1 MRKSTA
7 QTFRMVA
14 GLDLG
19 DRYSQFCILDP
30 DGEVVEEGRIAT
42 TQQALRRK
50 FEGAEPMLVVS
61 EVGTHSPWVDRL
73 LRSLGHE
80 TIVANAGKVYEF
92 TETGMSTKELV
103 VIMGMGGVALAG
115 RARTGVPVPAS
126 TTPSTIRAV
135 RPDRSNRRCGR

>member
-42 TQQALRRK
+42 TKQALRRK
-50 FEGAEPMLVVS
+50 FEGAEPMLVVL
-61 EVGTHSPWVDRL
+61 EVGTHSPWEEPHLLRGRRAGAHAEDAQEGGLERGEAL
-73 LRSLGHE
+73 LRS
-80 TIVANAGKVYEF
+80 
-92 TETGMSTKELV
+92 
-103 VIMGMGGVALAG
+103 
-115 RARTGVPVPAS
+115 
-126 TTPSTIRAV
+126 
-135 RPDRSNRRCGR
+135 DRSPLPVTSNPVVTEISS